1 MAHNDW
7 LDFPGFDV
15 ARWEA
20 DTSTIDASE
29 GGTWDKPLWSPSV
42 LAEELPAKAIA
53 PKTAGN
59 AWSLT
64 ETIHRAADIMPA
76 LMGGAEGIRL
86 QHEAVSVEWLNEVHL
101 NMIHLHL
108 DADRIDLT
116 RFSLDRL
123 LTDGWRGSC
132 TRRVRGLTSEAA
144 NFHADALKTA
154 PSIRKWAIDTCD
166 EMDPV
171 QALTSGLMQAQN
183 ALEVFKAAGVD
194 AANAVQ
200 AFSWAHTAGPHVLEG
215 VAMTR
220 AMRILWPRWLIWRG
234 FGQASIW
241 LDARTYIPPVGDG
254 LSTDRLIG
262 MTSAAYASAIGGS
275 DALDVIPHDAHDQRG
290 SADGKRWAR
299 NVQHLMRE
307 EAGLH
312 RVFDP
317 MGGSRVVESWTASLV
332 ATVWEAFENR
342 TAS

>member
-7 LDFPGFDV
+7 LDFPEFDV

-20 DTSTIDASE
+20 EASTMTLQSAAPGTNHLVSFVASRR
-29 GGTWDKPLWSPSV
+29 TASKSHRS
-42 LAEELPAKAIA
+42 KS
-53 PKTAGN
+53 TAGN
-59 AWSLT
+59 VWSLT
-64 ETIHRAADIMPA
+64 ETIHDAADVLPA

-86 QHEAVSVEWLNEVHL
+86 QHESASDEWLNEVHL

-116 RFSLDRL
+116 RFPVNRMLS
-123 LTDGWRGSC
+123 DGWKGSC
-132 TRRVRGLTSEAA
+132 TRSVKGLTAEAA
-144 NFHADALKTA
+144 NLHADALKAA
-154 PSIRKWAIDTCD
+154 PSIRKWAIDTCG

-171 QALTSGLMQAQN
+171 KALTSGLIQAQN
-183 ALEVFKAAGVD
+183 ALKVFEAAGVD
-194 AANAVQ
+194 AAEAVQ
-200 AFSWAHTAGPHVLEG
+200 AFSWAHTVGPHVLEG

-220 AMRILWPRWLIWRG
+220 AMRILWQRWLNRQG

-254 LSTDRLIG
+254 LPTDRLIG

-275 DALDVIPHDAHDQRG
+275 DALEVVQHDADDQRG

-332 ATVWEAFENR
+332 ATVWDAFENR